1 MHIFENEITLG
12 NRPILDEYM
21 NSYEY
26 KTSGLSFSSMYMW
39 RNINLFQWDI
49 IGDYMC
55 VTGLSHLELED
66 GISLPFLF
74 PPLTSKGN
82 HLSLQRDLRE
92 KRVSFQPQASSD
104 PYAGYDQRSL
114 PGNRV

>member
-55 VTGLSHLELED
+55 VTGLSHLEPV
-66 GISLPFLF
+66 SY
-74 PPLTSKGN
+74 T
-82 HLSLQRDLRE
+82 HLSRFMIDSFRSKHFRKSRYYSKRE
-92 KRVSFQPQASSD
+92 DCWQETDFSN
-104 PYAGYDQRSL
+104 AGNINGS
-114 PGNRV
+114 